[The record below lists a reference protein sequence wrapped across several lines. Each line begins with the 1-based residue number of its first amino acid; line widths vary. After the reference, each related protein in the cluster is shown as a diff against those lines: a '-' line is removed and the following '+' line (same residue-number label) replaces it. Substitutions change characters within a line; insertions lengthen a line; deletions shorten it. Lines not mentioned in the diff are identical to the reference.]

1 MSLKSSSRGGSE
13 GSYQGV
19 RELCVALQVDLD
31 DKAKVLAVLEQKAQA
46 ERAQLGRIEADFAD
60 EYQNALDKEVREHQ
74 AEMERL
80 RGLSARLMSD
90 KKELMEA
97 CKAHMEA
104 IKADEARVAAEGQRL
119 SREAD
124 EVLEMERKTYRACH
138 EERLQRYLAAKAG
151 EQRELTGRAL
161 QPELARLQLLHER
174 ELSDVETNAKTEERR
189 MREASQARLETL
201 IREEQ
206 EALAEDTRG
215 TARSRGDAVLAELD
229 ASEREQRLRFN
240 AYRADLERDLDKY
253 TAALAAKTDKER
265 KAGQA
270 ELRRAQEA
278 CHSRLQEMRA
288 RHLGELS
295 AVLKDQDEQMRELRR
310 DAEQARAALERRI
323 RGETNDAD
331 TTSSSCPP
339 SSSAADSPVR
349 REAELQRDRRIQSE
363 IRSLQ
368 AESVRLERGW
378 KAKAEEERAEVVDAR
393 NREEKESTKRQ
404 RRLTEQVAELVVTR
418 EALSQDVRILSDK
431 VQTLTTELL
440 EGRREV
446 ETYER
451 GIAAHRLRLRD
462 LESMHA
468 ARGRDD
474 EVAAGRQREAALAKL
489 EQRQRQHDGREKTLL
504 EELAALEA
512 RHVAEM
518 ESLDRQVGFSSSRF
532 FCVGL
537 THVSRQNLSP
547 PHPSALYASPS
558 LPSFTTSL
566 LLVLFSLFPSSVQVK
581 DSLAQKDED
590 LELLR
595 DAVHTEKVRV
605 ARLEK
610 LLKAGEAKRPAA
622 GGVPAAP
629 VRKRDAFT

>member
-1 MSLKSSSRGGSE
+1 MSLKTRASE

-31 DKAKVLAVLEQKAQA
+31 DKTKVLAVLEQKAQA
-46 ERAQLGRIEADFAD
+46 ERAQLGRVEADFAE
-60 EYQNALDKEVREHQ
+60 EYQHALDKEVREHQ
-74 AEMERL
+74 AEMDRM
-80 RGLSARLMSD
+80 RGLSSRLMSD

-119 SREAD
+119 HREAD
-124 EVLEMERKTYRACH
+124 EALEMERKAYRACH

-151 EQRELTGRAL
+151 EHRELTGRAL

-189 MREASQARLETL
+189 MREASQARLEAL

-206 EALAEDTRG
+206 DALAEETRG

-240 AYRADLERDLDKY
+240 AFRTDLERDLDKY

-278 CHSRLQEMRA
+278 CHARLKEIRA

-323 RGETNDAD
+323 RGETNDANVA
-331 TTSSSCPP
+331 TSSST
-339 SSSAADSPVR
+339 SSSAAAAADSPVR
-349 REAELQRDRRIQSE
+349 REAALQRDRRIQAE

-378 KAKAEEERAEVVDAR
+378 KAKAEEERAEIVDAR

-404 RRLTEQVAELVVTR
+404 RRLTEQVAELAVTR
-418 EALSQDVRILSDK
+418 EALSQDVRLLSDK
-431 VQTLTTELL
+431 VQTLTAELL
-440 EGRREV
+440 EGKREV

-462 LESMHA
+462 LEAMHA

-474 EVAAGRQREAALAKL
+474 EVGAERQQEAARVKL
-489 EQRQRQHDGREKTLL
+489 EQLQRQHNGREKALL
-504 EELAALEA
+504 QELAALEA

-518 ESLDRQVGFSSSRF
+518 ETLDRQVCLMTYTKVPSSRLTPPFPTSF
-532 FCVGL
+532 FFPL
-537 THVSRQNLSP
+537 STHVPVYVCRSRT
-547 PHPSALYASPS
+547 A
-558 LPSFTTSL
+558 
-566 LLVLFSLFPSSVQVK
+566 
-581 DSLAQKDED
+581 
-590 LELLR
+590 
-595 DAVHTEKVRV
+595 
-605 ARLEK
+605 
-610 LLKAGEAKRPAA
+610 
-622 GGVPAAP
+622 
-629 VRKRDAFT
+629 